1 MARKL
6 TKTPMSRL
14 LAKDVASM
22 VRGMPIMH
30 GAPSRAFAPKIP
42 KISTTKGKVSKA
54 DVLRIREQVIAE
66 WERNQLNF

>member
-6 TKTPMSRL
+6 TKTQMSRL

-22 VRGMPIMH
+22 VRGMSIMH
-30 GAPSRAFAPKIP
+30 SAPSKAFAPKIP
-42 KISTTKGKVSKA
+42 KVSTAKGKVSKA